1 MISHA
6 FTSVQLISISDI
18 SIPSRTSISSVFHA
32 VLSFQSMDRM
42 FSKSKSSPTSSERS
56 KSCNRDC
63 QSTLIDDRS
72 ISSKMDSQS
81 MLSPPGLFA
90 IVSQSKPSGRFTKFP
105 SPSISSSISTNV
117 TRIESQSIA
126 SIPPSISNTPPPPP
140 RLKLLLRRTSQS
152 QPSPLSLPVI
162 SLNQPPILISFV
174 STSRKLSQ
182 LSQLSQLRLRRT
194 GSTFFLL
201 LLLRSLLFLL
211 MLLMLLM
218 LLLLADTTEDATRR
232 VRAAVETF
240 IIAS

>member
-18 SIPSRTSISSVFHA
+18 SIPSRTSIRSVFHA
-32 VLSFQSMDRM
+32 VLSVQSRDRM
-42 FSKSKSSPTSSERS
+42 FSKSKSSPTRSERS
-56 KSCNRDC
+56 NSCNRDC

-72 ISSKMDSQS
+72 ILSKMNCQS

-90 IVSQSKPSGRFTKFP
+90 IVSQSKPSGRLTKFP

-117 TRIESQSIA
+117 PRIESQSIA
-126 SIPPSISNTPPPPP
+126 SIPPSMSNTEPPPP

-162 SLNQPPILISFV
+162 SLNQPPISISSV
-174 STSRKLSQ
+174 STSRKLFQ

-194 GSTFFLL
+194 GSTLLL

-211 MLLMLLM
+211 MLLMLL
-218 LLLLADTTEDATRR
+218 LVADDTEDATRR

>member
-18 SIPSRTSISSVFHA
+18 SIPSRTSIRSVFHA

-42 FSKSKSSPTSSERS
+42 FSKSRSKSSPTSSERS
-56 KSCNRDC
+56 KFCNRDC

-72 ISSKMDSQS
+72 IPSKMDSQS

-117 TRIESQSIA
+117 SRIETQSIA

-162 SLNQPPILISFV
+162 SLNHPPILISLV

-201 LLLRSLLFLL
+201 LLLFYLSFFVVVTCCSWKSYRYAITIIENDLISG
-211 MLLMLLM
+211 
-218 LLLLADTTEDATRR
+218 DTLYY
-232 VRAAVETF
+232 
-240 IIAS
+240 I